1 MCGDR
6 PLFESFS
13 DLIGSEGANDDSDVP
28 QDTSQSSSNGSEV
41 DNKKSTETICQDD
54 ENYEQRCQVKQTDM
68 EADTNAGAGVVT
80 NDELKN
86 KASIDISAPT
96 RIDDQVADEIITSLE
111 EKPGESSQLNATTDT
126 PPRPTHKCP
135 GRDNLCDPRLLQ
147 YFLCDHEGA
156 IPSWDAKVIKR
167 FLSRQAD
174 GKAVC
179 GDIEEWA
186 WVDDREYLTGRTRDY
201 PKALDAEALYDVL
214 STLRSAHG
222 NLPAVDRRL
231 IYISRL
237 TPRFVQVLA
246 TTAWSHQGDVLR
258 DMIRKHIKFETNFRV
273 LLPMVGY
280 PTFSLEF
287 HISYLTLR
295 EVIGMPHRDGASVDE
310 GANLSSVDLSFL
322 DLGLSSSAN
331 TFYSI
336 DQAQI
341 SIVVCGWS
349 NTHWTGYAFANTG
362 SRKNLYEES
371 DEEEDDDED
380 CREDTVFKQDLFA
393 AEDGFDFAMHVQT
406 KKWDAR
412 RYWLRIVAIRCRSI
426 LQEWQ
431 FLVHS
436 LEEGI
441 ESSRKRDPCSGSTSG
456 LDLSPDDVHRSL
468 DRTIQTMQVLRKLR
482 DSISTTIRAYERFD
496 QPGGDAS
503 YFADLT
509 DSFDIQA
516 AIKETFERL
525 ADLNLNLTSLDDSCQ
540 HFATHLGRILS
551 LEGNRL
557 AAQSNRL
564 NHESNAINIKNYEL
578 TSESNA
584 IGLKNHELTRESNKL
599 NIESNELNR
608 RSHEL
613 NSESNR
619 LNLES
624 NQLNKESN
632 RVSLESHELS
642 EQTHRL
648 NVRSSDLNEKLRE
661 LNEKSADAACANL
674 AAAAKTSR
682 STRVNVELLL
692 FTTPFAMVLQY
703 FGSENNIFSFKRN
716 PTTFVVATL
725 ILMLVLRILTLLL
738 EHADGLIKLATS
750 RGLMRSNKQPRVANN
765 PGIALQPVQSV

>member
-1 MCGDR
+1 M
-6 PLFESFS
+6 ESFGDQYS
-13 DLIGSEGANDDSDVP
+13 LKVDCDNDDSDIS
-28 QDTSQSSSNGSEV
+28 QDTLQSSLNGSEV
-41 DNKKSTETICQDD
+41 DNKKSPETICQDD
-54 ENYEQRCQVKQTDM
+54 GTCVQKCEAKQTDM
-68 EADTNAGAGVVT
+68 EADTKTGAGVVT

-96 RIDDQVADEIITSLE
+96 RIDYEVANEIITSLE
-111 EKPGESSQLNATTDT
+111 EKSGESSQLHATTDT
-126 PPRPTHKCP
+126 PPPSTHKCP
-135 GRDNLCDPRLLQ
+135 GRDNLCSPRLLQ
-147 YFLCDHEGA
+147 YFLCDNEGA

-174 GKAVC
+174 GKAAC
-179 GDIEEWA
+179 GDIDAWA

-201 PKALDAEALYDVL
+201 PKALDADALYDVL
-214 STLRSAHG
+214 SILRSAHG

-280 PTFSLEF
+280 PTFSMEF

-295 EVIGMPHRDGASVDE
+295 EVTGMPHRDGASVDE

-322 DLGLSSSAN
+322 DLGPSSSAN
-331 TFYSI
+331 TSYSI

-371 DEEEDDDED
+371 DQEEDDEN
-380 CREDTVFKQDLFA
+380 CGEDTVFKQDLFA
-393 AEDGFDFAMHVQT
+393 AEDGFDFATHVQT

-441 ESSRKRDPCSGSTSG
+441 ESSRKRDPCTGSTSG

-468 DRTIQTMQVLRKLR
+468 DRTIQTVQVLRKLR

-509 DSFDIQA
+509 DNSNIQA

-564 NHESNAINIKNYEL
+564 DHENKAISIRNYEL

-624 NQLNKESN
+624 NHLNKESN

-725 ILMLVLRILTLLL
+725 ILMLILRILTLLL

-750 RGLMRSNKQPRVANN
+750 RGFSRSNKQPRVANN
-765 PGIALQPVQSV
+765 PGIALQPVQPV